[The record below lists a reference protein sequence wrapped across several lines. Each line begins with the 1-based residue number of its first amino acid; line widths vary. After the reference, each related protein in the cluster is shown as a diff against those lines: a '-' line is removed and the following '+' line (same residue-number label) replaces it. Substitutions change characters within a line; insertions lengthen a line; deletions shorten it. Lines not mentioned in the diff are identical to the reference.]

1 MNCRQGKLAKTC
13 LKDHVTTSF
22 RPTGYRLKQEA
33 DLISQKLRL
42 RQLRCFVTVARM
54 KSFVAAAESLG
65 LTQPAVSRSIR
76 ELEQTLGH
84 ELFDRST
91 RGAELTRRGR
101 DFLDAV
107 ESGLLQIWQGTKAVV
122 GQIGTLEVVRIGAL
136 PNVCSQFLPNI
147 VAAFKSELPG
157 VRVVISPGI
166 NSGLLSGLRLGETDI
181 VIGRLSSSEDMRGL
195 VFEALYDEPL
205 VFVVQQSHPL
215 ANKAPSI
222 QDVLGYPLLLP
233 PEGTIIRQE
242 VSRFLAG
249 QGSVSLPDL
258 IETTS
263 SDFQRAY
270 ISITEGIAVIP
281 RGVVQRE
288 LDAGNLVDLGIG
300 HGDLVG
306 PVGLTTNP
314 DVEASEAVAIMLRH
328 VRDHHFDTEVG
339 I

>member
-1 MNCRQGKLAKTC
+1 ME
-13 LKDHVTTSF
+13 
-22 RPTGYRLKQEA
+22 QEA
-33 DLISQKLRL
+33 NLISQKLRL
-42 RQLRCFVTVARM
+42 RQLRCFATVARM

-101 DFLDAV
+101 DFLSAV

-122 GQIGTLEVVRIGAL
+122 GDIGAQEVVRVGAL
-136 PNVCSQFLPNI
+136 PNVCSQFLPSI
-147 VAAFKSELPG
+147 IAAFKAELPNI
-157 VRVVISPGI
+157 RVVISPGT

-181 VIGRLSSSEDMRGL
+181 VIGRLSSSDDMGGL

-205 VFVVQQSHPL
+205 VFVVRPSHPL
-215 ANKAPSI
+215 AGKTPGM
-222 QDVLGYPLLLP
+222 QDVLEHPLLLP

-249 QGSVSLPDL
+249 RGVGRLPDL

-270 ISITEGIAVIP
+270 LAITESIAVIP

-288 LDAGNLVDLGIG
+288 LESGDLFDLGIG
-300 HGDLVG
+300 KGDLVG

-314 DVEASEAVAIMLRH
+314 EVKPSGAIAVMLQH
-328 VRDHHFDTEVG
+328 VRNHNYDTEFG